1 MTAKNSAFIQNK
13 QPDENKKIQI
23 KPNKTSIIFFE
34 VTQTKAKYKV
44 RVQKKKKLYNKE

>member
-44 RVQKKKKLYNKE
+44 RVKKKKKII